1 MRTVPVL
8 ALFAAA
14 FAIPAWSQP
23 APDEAAI
30 TRTALRD
37 GLYLLQGDGGNMVA
51 SVGSDGVFLV
61 DDQFAEVSDAIR
73 AAIAEV
79 SDQPVR
85 FLANTHWHGDHTG
98 GNENF
103 GKQHTVIIAQDGV
116 RTRMSQ
122 PQALKRFPTPKPAAP
137 TAALP
142 VLTFDQGMT
151 LHLNGQTITLE
162 HAAHAHTDGD
172 ALVHYQPADVL
183 HMGDTFFNGMYPF
196 IDLETGGSID
206 GIIAAANRGLAIA
219 GPDTLIVPGHGP
231 LSDRADLQRYRDVLV
246 DLRGQV
252 AHLMAQGKNRQ
263 QVLDAKPSA
272 AYDKDLGQGFISPD
286 ELIGTIYDSLGSIA
300 MTVPPSKQTKAH

>member
-1 MRTVPVL
+1 MRTAPVL
-8 ALFAAA
+8 ALLAAA

-23 APDEAAI
+23 ASDEVAI
-30 TRTALRD
+30 TRTPLRN

-103 GKQHTVIIAQDGV
+103 GKQRTVIIAQDEV
-116 RTRMSQ
+116 RARMSQ

-137 TAALP
+137 AAALP

-151 LHLNGQTITLE
+151 LHLNGQTIALE

-206 GIIAAANRGLAIA
+206 GVIAAANRGLAMA

-231 LSDRADLQRYRDVLV
+231 LSDRAGLQRYRDLLV
-246 DLRGQV
+246 DLRSRV
-252 AHLMAQGKNRQ
+252 AALIAQGKSRQ
-263 QVLDAKPSA
+263 QVLDAHPSA
-272 AYDKDLGQGFISPD
+272 AYDQALGQGFISPD
-286 ELIGTIYDSLGSIA
+286 ELIGTIFDSLSSIETA
-300 MTVPPSKQTKAH
+300 APPDTQKPAH